1 MQENQYE
8 KIKLLFLK
16 LIEETKELNEVEFE
30 KVLIQVFKE
39 NDSFSDEIKGLLFC
53 ILTGSYW
60 YNNLRFITLLMRCL
74 LLFSFKAECWVL
86 HMLCIYID
94 IFIMLQHIVVHMEV
108 FTCFIIFVFLFK
120 N

>member
-39 NDSFSDEIKGLLFC
+39 NDSFSNEIKDKL
-53 ILTGSYW
+53 
-60 YNNLRFITLLMRCL
+60 
-74 LLFSFKAECWVL
+74 V
-86 HMLCIYID
+86 ID
-94 IFIMLQHIVVHMEV
+94 IAKIRKKIVR
-108 FTCFIIFVFLFK
+108 

>member
-16 LIEETKELNEVEFE
+16 LIEETKELNETEFE

-39 NDSFSDEIKGLLFC
+39 NDSFSIEVKEKL
-53 ILTGSYW
+53 
-60 YNNLRFITLLMRCL
+60 
-74 LLFSFKAECWVL
+74 V
-86 HMLCIYID
+86 ID
-94 IFIMLQHIVVHMEV
+94 IANMREKIVKS
-108 FTCFIIFVFLFK
+108 L

>member
-39 NDSFSDEIKGLLFC
+39 NDSFSSEIKERL
-53 ILTGSYW
+53 
-60 YNNLRFITLLMRCL
+60 
-74 LLFSFKAECWVL
+74 V
-86 HMLCIYID
+86 ID
-94 IFIMLQHIVVHMEV
+94 IAKMREKLI
-108 FTCFIIFVFLFK
+108 K
-120 N
+120 NSNL

>member
-39 NDSFSDEIKGLLFC
+39 NDSFSSEIKERL
-53 ILTGSYW
+53 I
-60 YNNLRFITLLMRCL
+60 
-74 LLFSFKAECWVL
+74 
-86 HMLCIYID
+86 ID
-94 IFIMLQHIVVHMEV
+94 IAKMRKKIV
-108 FTCFIIFVFLFK
+108 
-120 N
+120 

>member
-16 LIEETKELNEVEFE
+16 LIEETKELDEVEFE

-39 NDSFSDEIKGLLFC
+39 NNSFSDEIKDRL
-53 ILTGSYW
+53 
-60 YNNLRFITLLMRCL
+60 
-74 LLFSFKAECWVL
+74 V
-86 HMLCIYID
+86 ID
-94 IFIMLQHIVVHMEV
+94 IAKMREKIVR
-108 FTCFIIFVFLFK
+108 